1 MKVVLSSATCKC
13 RLAVCKGITCA
24 ESCNTKVV
32 YNLRVDTA
40 DLLSPAAVEEAGRF
54 SEHAL
59 SRELNPPQVEAVLYP
74 PQPLLVIAGAGSGKT
89 RVITYRLAHLLSK
102 GVDAR
107 KILAVTF
114 TNKAARELKERVE
127 RLFGGPGHGTH
138 GMWLG
143 TFHGIAARLLRL
155 FGTAIGVRKEF
166 VIYDDDDSRRL
177 MTRVLADIKVPEK
190 TFPVRQVL
198 SMIDRAKNQGMTA
211 DQYPAGDYF
220 DEVVGKAYRLYE
232 ERLTAASAVDFGGLL
247 LSALKLCMAD
257 CPAAPALAELF
268 DHVLV
273 DEFQD
278 TNNVQYRFVRF
289 LSHRTGSITVVGD
302 EDQSIYRWRGADIRN
317 ILDFEKDHPGAG
329 VVKLEQNYRS
339 TSNIL
344 RTANAV
350 ISRNKERRPKRLV
363 TEQSAGAPVIVFE
376 GESEREEAEFVA
388 GTIQSDLAK
397 DAAPRDFAVFYRTH
411 AQSRVLE
418 EALRVRNIPYAIIG
432 GTRFY
437 DRAEVKDLLSY
448 LRVLQNPED
457 TIALLRIINVPARGI
472 GHTTVDR
479 LIALS
484 NEKQV
489 SLSAALDIAAQDEQ
503 EILGRAAQ
511 GKVVEFQAMLQRLR
525 ASLALPPAEL
535 AEKALEESGYRDFL
549 VADTSPE
556 SEGRLENLLELIGQ
570 MREYQKETEE
580 PTLFGFLERITL
592 ASDVDGYDAE
602 KGTVSLMTVH
612 TAKGLEFDVVFVT
625 GLEEGTFPHQRSM
638 DDDGAM
644 EEERRLCYVAVTRA
658 RKRLHLCRAR
668 WRRLSGQT
676 FGGIPSRFLRD
687 LPPDGIE
694 HRVTPQRNSQ
704 EQSTEGA
711 GPWQGHWNRDSAKP
725 RSSVGPTAA
734 KPAAGRGEI
743 TRHYDEGAAPGG
755 AGEGELGLRVG
766 VKVRHA
772 QFGIGEVRAWQSSG
786 ADLKVTVRFA
796 SVGAKTVLARFLVR
810 P

>member
-1 MKVVLSSATCKC
+1 MC
-13 RLAVCKGITCA
+13 RIVPH
-24 ESCNTKVV
+24 EVV
-32 YNLRVDTA
+32 YNLRVDMADPFSTTA
-40 DLLSPAAVEEAGRF
+40 GEAADHF
-54 SEHAL
+54 SAHKL

-74 PQPLLVIAGAGSGKT
+74 PRPLLVIAGAGSGKT
-89 RVITYRLAHLLSK
+89 RVITYRLAHLLSE
-102 GVDAR
+102 GTDAR
-107 KILAVTF
+107 RILAVTF
-114 TNKAARELKERVE
+114 TNKAARELKDRVE
-127 RLFGGPGHGTH
+127 RLFGGSGQGTY

-143 TFHGIAARLLRL
+143 TFHGMAARLLRQ
-155 FGTAIGVRKEF
+155 FGHAVGVRKEF
-166 VIYDDDDSRRL
+166 VIYDEDDSRRL
-177 MTRVLADIKVPEK
+177 MARVLVDMKVPDK

-198 SMIDRAKNQGMTA
+198 SIIDHAKNRGTTA
-211 DQYPAGDYF
+211 DEFPSGDYF

-232 ERLTAASAVDFGGLL
+232 ERLSAANAVDFGGLL
-247 LSALKLCMAD
+247 LTALKLCKAD
-257 CPAAPALAELF
+257 CPAAPALAQLF

-278 TNNVQYRFVRF
+278 TNSVQYRLVRF

-329 VVKLEQNYRS
+329 VIKLEQNYRS

-350 ISRNKERRPKRLV
+350 IARNKERRPKRLV
-363 TEQSAGAPVIVFE
+363 TEQAAGAPVIVFE

-388 GTIQSDLAK
+388 GTIESDLAK

-418 EALRVRNIPYAIIG
+418 EALRMRNIPYVIVG

-448 LRVLQNPED
+448 LRALQNPED
-457 TIALLRIINVPARGI
+457 AIALLRIINVPARGI

-479 LIALS
+479 LIAIA

-489 SLSAALDIAAQDEQ
+489 SLSAALDIAAENPVFVGQTA
-503 EILGRAAQ
+503 RR
-511 GKVVEFQAMLQRLR
+511 KVTEFQALLQRLR

-535 AEKALEESGYRDFL
+535 AEKVLEESGYRDFL
-549 VADTSPE
+549 AADTSLE

-580 PTLFGFLERITL
+580 PTLSGFLERITL
-592 ASDVDGYDAE
+592 ASDVDGYDPD
-602 KGTVSLMTVH
+602 KGAVALMTVH
-612 TAKGLEFDVVFVT
+612 TAKGLEFDVVYVT
-625 GLEEGTFPHQRSM
+625 GLEEGIFPHQRSI

-694 HRVTPQRNSQ
+694 HLVTPQRNHQ
-704 EQSTEGA
+704 EQISDGT
-711 GPWQGHWNRDSAKP
+711 GPWQGRWNRDSAKP
-725 RSSVGPTAA
+725 RSPLGQAA
-734 KPAAGRGEI
+734 TKSALRGEI
-743 TRHYDEGAAPGG
+743 TRHYDEGAVSGG
-755 AGEGELGLRVG
+755 AGECELGLRVG
-766 VKVRHA
+766 TKVRHA
-772 QFGIGEVRAWQSSG
+772 QFGVGEVRAWQSSG
-786 ADLKVTVRFA
+786 AELKVTVRFA
-796 SVGAKTVLARFLVR
+796 SVGAKTVLARFLTR
-810 P
+810 L

>member
-1 MKVVLSSATCKC
+1 MQEEGVPRTCHVRTTSATSQLHPVDCHGHS
-13 RLAVCKGITCA
+13 L
-24 ESCNTKVV
+24 
-32 YNLRVDTA
+32 YNVRVETA
-40 DLLSPAAVEEAGRF
+40 DLSSTAASEPAGRF
-54 SEHAL
+54 SAHAL
-59 SRELNPPQVEAVLYP
+59 GRELNPPQVEAVLYP

-89 RVITYRLAHLLSK
+89 RVITYRLAHLLSE
-102 GVDAR
+102 GADAR

-114 TNKAARELKERVE
+114 TNKAARELKERVD
-127 RLFGGPGHGTH
+127 RLFGGHGSH

-155 FGTAIGVRKEF
+155 YGTAIGIRKEF

-177 MTRVLADIKVPEK
+177 MARVLADMKVNEK

-198 SMIDRAKNQGMTA
+198 AMIDRAKNQGTRA
-211 DQYPAGDYF
+211 DQYPSGDYF

-232 ERLTAASAVDFGGLL
+232 ERLSAASAVDFGGLL
-247 LSALKLCMAD
+247 LSALELCKAD
-257 CPAAPALAELF
+257 CPAAPALAQLF

-278 TNNVQYRFVRF
+278 TNNVQYRLVRF
-289 LSHRTGSITVVGD
+289 LSHRTRSITVVGD

-317 ILDFEKDHPGAG
+317 ILDFESDHPGAG
-329 VVKLEQNYRS
+329 VIKLEQNYRS

-350 ISRNKERRPKRLV
+350 IARNKERRPKRLI
-363 TEQSAGAPVIVFE
+363 TEQGAGAPVIVFE
-376 GESEREEAEFVA
+376 GDSEREEAEFVA
-388 GTIQSDLAK
+388 GTIEADLAK
-397 DAAPRDFAVFYRTH
+397 DCAPRDFAVFYRTH

-418 EALRVRNIPYAIIG
+418 EALRVRNIPYVIVG

-457 TIALLRIINVPARGI
+457 AIALLRIINTPARGI
-472 GHTTVDR
+472 GNTTVDR
-479 LIALS
+479 LIAVT
-484 NEKQV
+484 NDRQV
-489 SLSAALDIAAQDEQ
+489 SLSAALTIATNDPA
-503 EILGRAAQ
+503 ILGQAARR
-511 GKVVEFQAMLQRLR
+511 KVSEFEALLTRLR
-525 ASLALPPAEL
+525 VSLALPPAEL
-535 AEKALEESGYRDFL
+535 AEKVLEESGYRDFL
-549 VADTSPE
+549 AADTSIE
-556 SEGRLENLLELIGQ
+556 SEGRLENLLELVGQ
-570 MREYQKETEE
+570 MREYERETEE
-580 PTLFGFLERITL
+580 PTLSGFLERITL
-592 ASDVDGYDAE
+592 ASDVDGYDPD
-602 KGTVSLMTVH
+602 KGAVALMTVH

-625 GLEEGTFPHQRSM
+625 GLEEGTFPHQRSI

-694 HRVTPQRNSQ
+694 HIVTPQRNYQ
-704 EQSTEGA
+704 EQNTEGA
-711 GPWQGHWNRDSAKP
+711 GPWQGRWNRDVAKP
-725 RSSVGPTAA
+725 RGQFGPAAA
-734 KPAAGRGEI
+734 KPAARGEI
-743 TRHYDEGAAPGG
+743 TRHYDEGAAPG
-755 AGEGELGLRVG
+755 GEGELGLRVG

-772 QFGIGEVRAWQSSG
+772 QFGVGEVRAWQSSG

-796 SVGAKTVLARFLVR
+796 SVGAKTVLARFLSR